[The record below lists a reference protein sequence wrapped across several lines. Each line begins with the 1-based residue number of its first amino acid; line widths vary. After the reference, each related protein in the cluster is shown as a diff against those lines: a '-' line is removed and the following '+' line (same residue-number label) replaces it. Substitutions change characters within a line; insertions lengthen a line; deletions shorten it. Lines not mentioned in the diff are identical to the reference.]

1 MVTLLLSRRPIAMVF
16 KAAAA
21 AAAAAVTAPLCIRY
35 LNCYV
40 HILRVSLCNAQDVLQ
55 QCNTISNVCLTD
67 VLRAL
72 QERLEGISR
81 IDKGLL
87 LVMLVC
93 Y

>member
-21 AAAAAVTAPLCIRY
+21 AVTAPLCIRH

-40 HILRVSLCNAQDVLQ
+40 HILRVSLCNAQDVPQ

-72 QERLEGISR
+72 RERLEGISR
-81 IDKGLL
+81 IDKGLFLATLL
-87 LVMLVC
+87 LV